1 MRQERWSRMKTPDA
15 KEGRVPAN
23 SGRDGR
29 RTRFPA
35 RLLGIVFLI
44 LATGT
49 GTAWWAVSRVA
60 KAEGQSSTSSVARNT
75 GNLTTTADSL
85 VFTPAHQTVLDAVK
99 EFFFYQSTPVQ
110 PIAFNHSLHLQ
121 HGMQCTSCHAGVTQ
135 GPDAGIPSASFC
147 MACHQVIAA
156 DKPEI
161 KKLGAYA
168 DKGQDIPWQRVY
180 WFYPTAHVQ
189 FWHAPHINAGV
200 SCGQCH
206 GDMSQQTVALKKTNL
221 TMNFC
226 LSCHKA
232 KGVSVDCTTC
242 HY

>member
-1 MRQERWSRMKTPDA
+1 MKTPDA
-15 KEGRVPAN
+15 REARVPAN
-23 SGRDGR
+23 SDKER
-29 RTRFPA
+29 RLTGF
-35 RLLGIVFLI
+35 LVGLVGIPFLI
-44 LATGT
+44 IVLGVGA
-49 GTAWWAVSRVA
+49 AWWAPSKMVR
-60 KAEGQSSTSSVARNT
+60 AESQPSASAAAQAANQPSAPTPSPI
-75 GNLTTTADSL
+75 
-85 VFTPAHQTVLDAVK
+85 FTPAHQTISDAVK

-135 GPDAGIPSASFC
+135 GPDAGIPSAAFC

-156 DKPEI
+156 GKPEI
-161 KKLGAYA
+161 KKLKAYA
-168 DKGQDIPWQRVY
+168 DKGQDVPWQRVY

-200 SCGQCH
+200 SCEQCH
-206 GDMSQQTVALKKTNL
+206 GDMSQQTVAVKKTDL

-226 LSCHKA
+226 LSCHKTR
-232 KGVSVDCTTC
+232 GVSVDCTTC